1 MLIRPYFHRRAWL
14 NVDDDLLRLGIIST
28 GTHGLLRDPRA
39 TTAAA
44 NKPTIVCAAGEQRQH
59 AEASGA
65 LSTLAPT
72 PLVAMLPLT
81 ATDTTA
87 ELSARAWRPRQHP
100 PDKQVRQTNMTSVD
114 VAIMA
119 PKRVYPFM

>member
-44 NKPTIVCAAGEQRQH
+44 NKPTIVAPPANN
-59 AEASGA
+59 A
-65 LSTLAPT
+65 STLKPA
-72 PLVAMLPLT
+72 
-81 ATDTTA
+81 
-87 ELSARAWRPRQHP
+87 ARCRPSRRHLWLQCC
-100 PDKQVRQTNMTSVD
+100 R
-114 VAIMA
+114 
-119 PKRVYPFM
+119 